1 MAAAQQDLDANTQS
15 GDVPEPQPIAAIDE
29 TGNQS
34 PEFLKRLNSKITDLP
49 AGKTYVVGVAI
60 FRRDPMAVTPAPWQL
75 LVVKRAEDEE
85 VFPNNWELPGG
96 HIEPN
101 ETVRETV
108 CRETME
114 ETGLD
119 VETVIGEF
127 EQLFWTS
134 KSSGKMNVQYNYAV
148 TVAQPMEIRVNPEE
162 HSEFM
167 WANEDQIDDL
177 LMSPAMNKVLKD
189 SFVFNHKHM

>member
-1 MAAAQQDLDANTQS
+1 MAAEQVSNANTQS
-15 GDVPEPQPIAAIDE
+15 GDVDFI
-29 TGNQS
+29 
-34 PEFLKRLNSKITDLP
+34 KRLDSKITDLP
-49 AGKTYVVGVAI
+49 AGKTYLVGVAI
-60 FRRDPMAVTPAPWQL
+60 FRRDPMAVTPTAPWQL

-96 HIEPN
+96 HLEPN

-127 EQLFWTS
+127 EQLLWTS

-167 WANEDQIDDL
+167 WANEDQIDGL

-189 SFVFNHKHM
+189 SFVYSHKHM